1 MKPFMRFFQK
11 KVSFMYVVGTILLVL
26 LLNTVWFIFLYQSA
40 LDAFIQ
46 KKAAE
51 YPFID
56 FSRHF
61 ISQDN
66 YIVNIQPLREE
77 LRNMSQEFSGLERE
91 VSLYLEFLNTG
102 ANISINPD
110 NYIWPAS
117 LTKVPLAMAV
127 MKKVEDGDWELH
139 NELVLM
145 PGDADTHSGAIENP
159 LADFPVGTRFTI
171 ETLLREV
178 LMNSDNTAYYILLR
192 NLHRDDLN
200 KMTLAIGLD
209 ALFQKDGK
217 ISAKEYSRILRSL
230 YTASF
235 LSRAH
240 SQMILEWLDE
250 ATFNSFLTEGVPES
264 VPFPHKY
271 GEDDRTRVYSDSG
284 IVYLPDRPYII
295 SVMVQAN
302 PNAPY
307 ASEQEAVSVF
317 MEQVSRAAYGYLS
330 QVQNE

>member
-1 MKPFMRFFQK
+1 MKSFVRLSQK
-11 KVSFMYVVGTILLVL
+11 KISFTYVVGTILLVL

-51 YPFID
+51 YPLID

-77 LRNMSQEFSGLERE
+77 LRNMSQEFSGPERE

-127 MKKVEDGDWELH
+127 MKKVEDSDWELH

-145 PGDADTHSGAIENP
+145 PGDADTHSGNIENP

-171 ETLLREV
+171 EKLLREV
-178 LMNSDNTAYYILLR
+178 LVNSDNTAYYILLR

-209 ALFQKDGK
+209 ALFQEDGK

-235 LSRAH
+235 LSRSH

-250 ATFNSFLTEGVPES
+250 ATFNSFLTKGVPES

-307 ASEQEAVSVF
+307 ASEQEVVSVF
-317 MEQVSRAAYGYLS
+317 MEQVSRAAYDYLS